1 LTSEIKPANI
11 DNLMLE
17 IENLSVEVDGKRI
30 LHHLNLTIAAG
41 ETHALFGPNASGKTT
56 LLMTIMG
63 FPQYK
68 AKQGRILFKGRD
80 ITALAIDERAR
91 LGIGIAFQRPPAIR
105 GVKVR
110 DIARFCLHDRQN
122 GELVEAIATKV
133 NVTELLD
140 REVNYGFSGGEIKCC
155 ELFQLTAQ
163 RPELILLDEPDSG
176 VDLVNIGLVGKAINE
191 LLQTSAGLL
200 ITHTGHILNYV
211 TAQKGHL
218 LFNGKLCCELE
229 PQELLA
235 TIQEY
240 GYAKCAECPKYLSL
254 RK

>member
-1 LTSEIKPANI
+1 MTSEIKPANI
-11 DNLMLE
+11 DNSMLE
-17 IENLSVEVDGKRI
+17 IENLSVEVNGRRI
-30 LHHLNLTIAAG
+30 LHNLNFIIAAG
-41 ETHALFGPNASGKTT
+41 ETNILFGPNASGKTT

-68 AKQGRILFKGRD
+68 VKQGRILFKGKD
-80 ITALAIDERAR
+80 ITGLAIDERAR

-110 DIARFCLHDRQN
+110 DIAEFCLQDRQN
-122 GELVEAIATKV
+122 GKLVEAIATQLNMTK
-133 NVTELLD
+133 LLD

-155 ELFQLTAQ
+155 ELFQLMVQ
-163 RPELILLDEPDSG
+163 KPDLILLDEPDSG
-176 VDLVNIGLVGKAINE
+176 VDLVNINLVGKVINE
-191 LLQTSAGLL
+191 LLQTSAGLI

-218 LFNGKLCCELE
+218 LFNGKLCCELD

-235 TIQEY
+235 TIQEH
-240 GYAKCAECPKYLSL
+240 GYAKCAECPRYLNL
-254 RK
+254 RS